1 MTRLDKPLR
10 RELVVDGH
18 SYTLTIDPTGLKLAK
33 KGHRRGVAIDW
44 QDLLNGDA
52 ALAAALKA
60 SLSYRVR
67 RRGFRRKPSPAGHA
81 RRVVA
86 IAAATLVRL
95 TAYFT
100 ASRRP
105 GAVVASLCQH
115 PIGRALPIPTKYAFS
130 ASGGCPHCSSAM
142 PNCMRA
148 TNIRCRERVL
158 GGATGM
164 RSTVLGLAMIRR
176 HEPRCRVACVPRRD

>member
-60 SLSYRVR
+60 SLS
-67 RRGFRRKPSPAGHA
+67 
-81 RRVVA
+81 
-86 IAAATLVRL
+86 
-95 TAYFT
+95 
-100 ASRRP
+100 
-105 GAVVASLCQH
+105 
-115 PIGRALPIPTKYAFS
+115 
-130 ASGGCPHCSSAM
+130 
-142 PNCMRA
+142 
-148 TNIRCRERVL
+148 
-158 GGATGM
+158 
-164 RSTVLGLAMIRR
+164 
-176 HEPRCRVACVPRRD
+176 